1 MMQLAAASP
10 KAIRLDIGDP
20 DFPTPAH
27 VVEAAHQAAR
37 AGATHY
43 LPSTGLPELRD
54 VLADKVRQVNGV
66 PVRPEQVIV
75 TQGATQALFATLAV
89 VAHPGDEVLI
99 PDPAWPNYRM
109 MAAALGLSIVDYR
122 LTAETSYLPR
132 VDELR
137 ALITE
142 RTRILVLNSPSNPLG
157 TVLDGNLVED
167 FAALAARHDLWIV
180 SDE

>member
-1 MMQLAAASP
+1 MPNPNLLVQSIPRSGIRHMMQLAAASP

-66 PVRPEQVIV
+66 PASAGQVIV

-89 VAHPGDEVLI
+89 VAPNVPGGVVSNRSEEIDKSGRLVRRSTLRLI
-99 PDPAWPNYRM
+99 DYSADPQKDR
-109 MAAALGLSIVDYR
+109 GLLR
-122 LTAETSYLPR
+122 KRAPR
-132 VDELR
+132 R
-137 ALITE
+137 AKQ
-142 RTRILVLNSPSNPLG
+142 P
-157 TVLDGNLVED
+157 
-167 FAALAARHDLWIV
+167 ARYGQ
-180 SDE
+180 